1 MGASGRKVEV
11 ATSTAVWSN
20 TGKAVVPIRWVL
32 IRDPLGHF
40 APQALLCTDQKL
52 EPLEIVSY
60 FVQRWQ
66 VEVTFQE
73 VRQHLG
79 VETQRQWNDRA
90 IERTTPLL
98 LALFSLVTLIA
109 HGMATG
115 HSKRAPLWERHC
127 AWYTKDN
134 PTFSDAL
141 AWVRRTSWLQK
152 QQTLL
157 RSHATTPLRKPQL
170 LFLLHITDLLAYAP

>member
-1 MGASGRKVEV
+1 M
-11 ATSTAVWSN
+11 WSN

-40 APQALLCTDQKL
+40 APQALLCTDEKL
-52 EPLEIVSY
+52 EPLQIVSY

-66 VEVTFQE
+66 VEVTFHE

-90 IERTTPLL
+90 IDRTTPLL
-98 LALFSLVTLIA
+98 LALFSLVTVLA
-109 HGMATG
+109 HTMAKA
-115 HSKRAPLWERHC
+115 HAKRPPFWEQHC
-127 AWYTKDN
+127 AWYQKDN
-134 PTFSDAL
+134 PTFSDALAL

-152 QQTLL
+152 QQTFL
-157 RSHATTPLRKPQL
+157 SSQETTPLWKHQLQL
-170 LFLLHITDLLAYAP
+170 LQHMTDLLAYAP